1 MPRLQTLVTLAA
13 AFAALLAGG
22 AGFAQ
27 STLTEHTYQLDDR
40 SQRPAASLDD
50 VAWLIG
56 AWRGDVVD
64 EAFSDAFGDSFE
76 EVWNPP
82 SAGTMV
88 GMFKLLRDGEV
99 AFYEL
104 MILVE
109 EAGSLTL
116 KVRHFGADFSAWED
130 KNEYADFPFVMAGA
144 DSLHFSGYSFYRVDD
159 DTANAY
165 LAMRRGDEIHE
176 EKLVYRRIPPP

>member
-1 MPRLQTLVTLAA
+1 MPKLRTVATMAVAVTL
-13 AFAALLAGG
+13 LLTGG
-22 AGFAQ
+22 SGFGQ
-27 STLTEHTYQLDDR
+27 SALTEHTYRLDDDG
-40 SQRPAASLDD
+40 QRPAATLDD
-50 VAWLIG
+50 VAWLVG
-56 AWRGDVVD
+56 AWRGEVVD
-64 EAFSDAFGDSFE
+64 ESFSDAFGDSFE
-76 EVWNPP
+76 EFWNPP

-104 MILVE
+104 MILAE

-130 KNEYADFPFVMAGA
+130 KDEYADFPLVMADAGA
-144 DSLHFSGYSFYRVDD
+144 LHFRGYSFYRLDD
-159 DTANAY
+159 DTAHAY

-176 EKLVYRRIPPP
+176 EKLIYRRIPSP